1 MTNTSKDLQRTEARP
16 VEAAERTRARQ
27 TYSPRA
33 DVFETGNSI
42 VVVADMPGVD
52 EAALDITLER
62 NVLTI
67 RGRTEGHEREG
78 FRLSYA
84 EFEAGDYERSFAL
97 PQETDRARI
106 DATVKNGVLHL
117 TLPKSSEATARK
129 IPVKAG

>member
-1 MTNTSKDLQRTEARP
+1 MANTSKDLQRTETRP
-16 VEAAERTRARQ
+16 VEAAERTRQ

-33 DVFETGNSI
+33 DVFETGDSI

-52 EAALDITLER
+52 EQSLDITLER

-67 RGRTEGHEREG
+67 RGRASSQERPG
-78 FRLSYA
+78 YRLSYA

-106 DATVKNGVLHL
+106 DAMVSNGVLQL
-117 TLPKSSEATARK
+117 TLPKSQAATARK
-129 IPVKAG
+129 ITVKAG